1 MVLELP
7 DWVDNRAILVDEEF
21 VLNCD
26 ENWSIFPKMDIDLEL
41 EDDKTIVFIYNVV
54 LPLTNKKMTVSIF
67 VNDLLD
73 VRFIYLLF
81 IFLFIYFSNSFLN
94 IILLN

>member
-1 MVLELP
+1 MILELP

-26 ENWSIFPKMDIDLEL
+26 ESWSIFPKMDIDLEL

-54 LPLTNKKMTVSIF
+54 LPLINKKMTVGVFI
-67 VNDLLD
+67 NDLLD
-73 VRFIYLLF
+73 VKFFYCFYL
-81 IFLFIYFSNSFLN
+81 
-94 IILLN
+94 ILKHFRKTL

>member
-1 MVLELP
+1 MILELP
-7 DWVDNRAILVDEEF
+7 DWVDNRAILIDEEF

-54 LPLTNKKMTVSIF
+54 LPLTNKKMTVGIF

-73 VRFIYLLF
+73 VILSLFNYIFILF
-81 IFLFIYFSNSFLN
+81 FSFFKFFEN
-94 IILLN
+94 

>member
-1 MVLELP
+1 MILELP
-7 DWVDNRAILVDEEF
+7 DWVDNRAIIVDEEF

-26 ENWSIFPKMDIDLEL
+26 GNWSIFPKMDIDLEL

-54 LPLTNKKMTVSIF
+54 LPLTNKKMTVGVF

-73 VRFIYLLF
+73 VRKLYIF
-81 IFLFIYFSNSFLN
+81 IFFK
-94 IILLN
+94 LLK

>member
-1 MVLELP
+1 MILELP
-7 DWVDNRAILVDEEF
+7 DWVDNRAIIVDEEF

-54 LPLTNKKMTVSIF
+54 LPLTNKKMTVGVF

-73 VRFIYLLF
+73 VRKLYIFTLFKLLK
-81 IFLFIYFSNSFLN
+81 
-94 IILLN
+94 